1 MKRIDVVSAIIYD
14 DRGHLLI
21 VKNKKGES
29 FYWSPP
35 GGAVEEGETLDQ
47 AVIREVKEETGYDIT
62 VTRFHSLREKF
73 FSARGHHVLFFS
85 FYAKIVGGE
94 ISIND
99 PDHDITEVMWADPR
113 TVKELMPAL
122 YESLKLDTNASISLA
137 FYANEG
143 KQ

>member
-14 DRGHLLI
+14 DRGNLLI
-21 VKNKKGES
+21 VKNKKGEA

-62 VTRFHSLREKF
+62 VTGFHSLREKF
-73 FSARGHHVLFFS
+73 FSAREHHALFFT

-99 PDHDITEVMWADPR
+99 PDHDITEVRWADPR
-113 TVKELMPAL
+113 SVKELMPAL
-122 YESLKLDTNASISLA
+122 YESLKLDTNINPPLA
-137 FYANEG
+137 YYANEG

>member
-1 MKRIDVVSAIIYD
+1 MLRCSPSWRS
-14 DRGHLLI
+14 RGGRRNAGSSRHSGSEGGNGLRHHCDPI
-21 VKNKKGES
+21 SFTKG
-29 FYWSPP
+29 
-35 GGAVEEGETLDQ
+35 
-47 AVIREVKEETGYDIT
+47 
-62 VTRFHSLREKF
+62 KF

-99 PDHDITEVMWADPR
+99 SDHEITEVMWADPR

-122 YESLKLDTNASISLA
+122 YKSLKLDKDARSSLA